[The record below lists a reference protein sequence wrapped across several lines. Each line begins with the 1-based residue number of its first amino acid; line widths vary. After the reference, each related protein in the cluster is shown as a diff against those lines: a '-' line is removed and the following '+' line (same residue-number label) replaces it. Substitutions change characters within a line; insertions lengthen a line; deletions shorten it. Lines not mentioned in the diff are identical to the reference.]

1 MLTNFIR
8 RSLAGLLGNKASNFQ
23 VIEQFGFEVTD
34 DHGKLVTPGYV
45 WTHNRVVDQGLN
57 YLLNAAFFSGS
68 PVMANWYIAPFAAN
82 VTPAA
87 NTTAANFASTLTE
100 FTNYTEANRPIWTP
114 DAASTAMELI
124 NNAAPALFTIGSG
137 PQVAI
142 YGGGLLS
149 ASAKGSTSGTCAA
162 AGKLANPLTGLA
174 EGFEVRLKYR
184 LRASSVTS

>member
-1 MLTNFIR
+1 MLNKFLR
-8 RSLAGLLGNKASNFQ
+8 RSLAGLIEKANNFQ
-23 VIEQFGFEVTD
+23 VVEQFGFEVTD
-34 DHGKLVTPGYV
+34 NNGQLVTPGFV

-68 PVMANWYIAPFAAN
+68 TIQSNWYIAPFAAN

-87 NTTAANFASTLTE
+87 NTTAQNFASTLTE

-137 PQVAI
+137 PQNAI
-142 YGGGLLS
+142 YGGGFIS
-149 ASAKGSTSGTCAA
+149 ASAKGSTSGVLGA

-184 LRASSVTS
+184 LRATSTSS

>member
-1 MLTNFIR
+1 MLKNLLRKAMFG
-8 RSLAGLLGNKASNFQ
+8 SAGNFQ
-23 VIEQFGFEVTD
+23 VKEQFGFEVRD
-34 DHGKLVTPGYV
+34 DTGKLVTPGYV

-57 YLLNAAFFSGS
+57 YLLNAAFFSGATIQ
-68 PVMANWYIAPFAAN
+68 ANWYIAPFAAN

-87 NTTAANFASTLTE
+87 NVTAQNFASTLTE

-114 DAASTAMELI
+114 DAAATAMELI
-124 NNAAPALFTIGSG
+124 NNAAPSLFTIGAG
-137 PQVAI
+137 PQTSI

-149 ASAKGSTSGTCAA
+149 ASAKSSTSGVCAA

-184 LRASSVTS
+184 LRASSNTP